1 MIVIGAWAT
10 IRGDAWRVSALTDE
24 IIPPVVN
31 EITLAVANTM
41 DAF

>member
-1 MIVIGAWAT
+1 
-10 IRGDAWRVSALTDE
+10 VSALTVE
-24 IIPPVVN
+24 ITPLVN